1 MSVSHP
7 RTKILMVD
15 HSRNDVVMPASVT
28 SEIFSL
34 GIREHSGIK
43 MYGRAVVQ
51 PKASLIHDELIQ
63 FIVKLISV
71 VTFEVSVFF
80 SNTTRYELHH

>member
-1 MSVSHP
+1 MGNHSV
-7 RTKILMVD
+7 
-15 HSRNDVVMPASVT
+15 NDLSTM
-28 SEIFSL
+28 SL

-43 MYGRAVVQ
+43 MYGRAIVQ

-71 VTFEVSVFF
+71 VTFEVSVFL
-80 SNTTRYELHH
+80 SNTTRYELHHRPTPTARWNICSTTNRH

>member
-1 MSVSHP
+1 MGNHSV
-7 RTKILMVD
+7 
-15 HSRNDVVMPASVT
+15 NDLSTM
-28 SEIFSL
+28 SL

-71 VTFEVSVFF
+71 VTFEVSVFL
-80 SNTTRYELHH
+80 SNTTCYELHHRHTPTARWNICSTTRRH